1 MGLLATATRAGR
13 RLPVRPLD
21 RHSSL
26 FAEIDRI
33 LREQIALG
41 SRRPGRLYAAIAQR
55 GIVEAVTSAVA
66 TPTSGFQDLVRI
78 GRLDLA
84 MEWVVLDPRWKFPAY
99 VRATAHARLR
109 QAAQQ
114 RPIPAAI
121 GEAYACRVLR
131 LTPAPKRFQRDYD
144 ATDAAGAKYQIK
156 ARTVTSLAE
165 CTSFDFKR
173 PPSGFDHFV
182 GVLVTP
188 RGRRPRRVPRAA
200 RRGAA
205 SRPRHRQMLVLPLY
219 RRAPRR

>member
-66 TPTSGFQDLVRI
+66 KPTSGFQDLVRI

-99 VRATAHARLR
+99 VRAAHARLR

-144 ATDAAGAKYQIK
+144 ATDAAGAKYQM
-156 ARTVTSLAE
+156 AASPVTLLGSRL
-165 CTSFDFKR
+165 
-173 PPSGFDHFV
+173 
-182 GVLVTP
+182 
-188 RGRRPRRVPRAA
+188 RRVWRQPRDF
-200 RRGAA
+200 RICPGRGAA
-205 SRPRHRQMLVLPLY
+205 F
-219 RRAPRR
+219 AAA

>member
-1 MGLLATATRAGR
+1 
-13 RLPVRPLD
+13 V
-21 RHSSL
+21 
-26 FAEIDRI
+26 DRI

-41 SRRPGRLYAAIAQR
+41 SRRPGRLYSAIARR

-66 TPTSGFQDLVRI
+66 KPTSGFQDLVRI

-144 ATDAAGAKYQIK
+144 ATDADGAKYQIK

-165 CTSFDFKR
+165 HTSFDFKR
-173 PPSGFDHFV
+173 RPSGFDHFV

-188 RGRRPRRVPRAA
+188 VGVVLAVLRAPLDVVQRRVRVNVGRWSFRYTAA
-200 RRGAA
+200 LLTTDGITVVRKVG
-205 SRPRHRQMLVLPLY
+205 
-219 RRAPRR
+219 